1 MRDLIKML
9 RAFKGDETDVIEIA
23 TGKYEF
29 TGEIWKSVKKIIKN
43 GKREDS
49 I

>member
-1 MRDLIKML
+1 MRGLIDIL
-9 RAFKGDETDVIEIA
+9 RELKGDETNAIEIA